1 MADEAPAATNTAAD
15 GPAETK
21 TCANCGSPMDASQDW
36 CLQCGAGTSDSLLG
50 SSMGWRSPV
59 VLLVATGALVLGAA
73 AASYAAW
80 GKSSSAP
87 AVLTTTVAQAPAPT
101 ATTPSV
107 ESGPTSPTIVKRTKA
122 KLPKLVKPP
131 KIPLTAV
138 TPKTTT
144 TTTTATTSSTAANE
158 GASTVTTTTNETLPE
173 PILLDTNAAST
184 YNPNGYPASEF
195 GDPTLA
201 IDGDTSTGW
210 SAEVNPARAPKLEAG
225 VLIDLKAAQKIASVE
240 LISAT
245 PGMTV
250 QLYGANPAP
259 GEASAP
265 ASIGDPAWVKLSKT
279 VVAKNRH
286 EHIKFVRP
294 LKAYRFIV
302 LWIRDVPASATG
314 TAEAPGH
321 VFVNELELFPSTE

>member
-1 MADEAPAATNTAAD
+1 MADDPPAANTPGD
-15 GPAETK
+15 GPVETK
-21 TCANCGSPMDASQDW
+21 PCANCGSPMDPRQDW

-50 SSMGWRSPV
+50 ASVGWRSPA
-59 VLLVATGALVLGAA
+59 VLLVATAALVLGAA

-87 AVLTTTVAQAPAPT
+87 PVLTTTVAQAPATSTPAPAIT
-101 ATTPSV
+101 EGPAITTPIK
-107 ESGPTSPTIVKRTKA
+107 PRKA

-144 TTTTATTSSTAANE
+144 TTTTTSTTASEVTSSTAT
-158 GASTVTTTTNETLPE
+158 STTTSETLPE
-173 PILLDTNAAST
+173 PILLDTNASST
-184 YNPNGYPASEF
+184 YDPNGYPASEF

-210 SAEVNPARAPKLEAG
+210 SAEVNPALAPKLGAG
-225 VLIDLKAAQKIASVE
+225 LLIDLKAPQKISSVE

-250 QLYGANPAP
+250 QLYGANPAA
-259 GEASAP
+259 GETTAP
-265 ASIGDPAWVKLSKT
+265 ATIGDPAWVKLSKT

-286 EHIKFVRP
+286 QHIKFLHP

-302 LWIRDVPASATG
+302 LWIRDVPANTVG
-314 TAEAPGH
+314 TTEAPGH
-321 VFVNELELFPSTE
+321 VFVNELELFPPSE